1 MSVNYSDM
9 SIFEL
14 QTLLKDYE
22 THTQRLCRAW
32 ACAIDVVTTAE
43 EH

>member
-22 THTQRLCRAW
+22 THMSRVGMRN
-32 ACAIDVVTTAE
+32 
-43 EH
+43 